1 MPILNYGSEVWGN
14 NPWNELENLHLQ
26 ACKYTSGVH
35 QSTPTDDVYAELG
48 RYPLHVY
55 RKISIMK
62 YLKCLEGLSNERLAK
77 KAFNQ
82 LKQNHD
88 NNHYNWVSQ
97 AFASLEEYNV
107 LVTDCDSKIKYKIKE
122 FYKNKLKQNLISCID
137 QRKKLRTYARFRTF
151 WQKFSC
157 KIRSLGVHR

>member
-1 MPILNYGSEVWGN
+1 
-14 NPWNELENLHLQ
+14 
-26 ACKYTSGVH
+26 
-35 QSTPTDDVYAELG
+35 
-48 RYPLHVY
+48 
-55 RKISIMK
+55 MK
-62 YLKCLEGLSNERLAK
+62 YLKRLEGLSNERLAK

-82 LKQNHD
+82 LKQNQD
-88 NNHYNWVSQ
+88 NSHYNWVSQ

-122 FYKNKLKQNLISCID
+122 SYKNKLKQNLISCID

-157 KIRSLGVHR
+157 KISLPWSSQIKTLYG